1 MLQKRLRWRPHG
13 WTGGPYPQQRL
24 NNAWTLE
31 LAGHFHDL
39 AAGTATP
46 RAYQYAWNDDNIAAN
61 QFAGVL
67 TSATEAIAS
76 GLDTQGK
83 GLP

>member
-1 MLQKRLRWRPHG
+1 M
-13 WTGGPYPQQRL
+13 
-24 NNAWTLE
+24 NDAWTLE

-46 RAYQYAWNDDNIAAN
+46 RAYQYSWNDDNIAAN

-76 GLDTQGK
+76 GNGYPGQGNA
-83 GLP
+83 GCRV